1 MYYNSW
7 IQLINETFLLVG
19 TGAAVNLSYLLF
31 NNYGNVINSLVSL
44 IVLVIIFVFPIILM
58 CLYLPKNNFD
68 KILERDEDFF
78 AKYGSV
84 LENLNFKRMGKKAFI
99 FVICSFIRKLLL
111 IYTTVFAQR
120 HIHLSIISTLFQA

>member
-19 TGAAVNLSYLLF
+19 TSAAVNLSYLLF
-31 NNYGNVINSLVSL
+31 NNYGNLINSLVSL

-58 CLYLPKNNFD
+58 CLYLPKKNFD
-68 KILERDEDFF
+68 KILQRDEDFI

-84 LENLNFKRMGKKAFI
+84 IENLNFKRMGKKALI
-99 FVICSFIRKLLL
+99 FVIFSFIRKLLL

-120 HIHLSIISTLFQA
+120 HTHLSIIFMLF